1 MAPHNLGPSHAAAD
15 FGYPEVGPE
24 HHPEHCVLEE
34 SSSGRSCR
42 TRRASSSRGGG
53 GGIDIIRFLKG
64 KPIACSIC
72 SFAKK
77 K

>member
-1 MAPHNLGPSHAAAD
+1 MAPRNLGPSHAAAD

-42 TRRASSSRGGG
+42 TRRASSSQ
-53 GGIDIIRFLKG
+53 GGIYIIGFMKG